1 MVHNISPIPYIPIA
15 STKKPMPLWN
25 STKSKKINLGLP
37 LMMSKPTAAI
47 TRPNRI
53 EKIVF
58 VKEEWTPDNNL
69 TTPTLKIK
77 RAKIDERF
85 SDNYESWFKEKE
97 KVLWE

>member
-1 MVHNISPIPYIPIA
+1 MDNY
-15 STKKPMPLWN
+15 K
-25 STKSKKINLGLP
+25 
-37 LMMSKPTAAI
+37 
-47 TRPNRI
+47 RI

>member
-1 MVHNISPIPYIPIA
+1 MGVPNELALSNKQDTTI
-15 STKKPMPLWN
+15 
-25 STKSKKINLGLP
+25 KINEFLNKINSG
-37 LMMSKPTAAI
+37 MDNYK
-47 TRPNRI
+47 RI